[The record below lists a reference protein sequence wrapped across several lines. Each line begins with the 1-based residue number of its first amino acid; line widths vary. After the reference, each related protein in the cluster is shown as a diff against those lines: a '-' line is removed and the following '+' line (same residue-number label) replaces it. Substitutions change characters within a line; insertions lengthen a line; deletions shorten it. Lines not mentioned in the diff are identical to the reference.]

1 MRISHFFFLTLILF
15 FVCFW
20 WAGGNTVADNA
31 TAKISETFKDKI
43 NFTQQDSKQ
52 TESSSTFDRIY
63 RILAL
68 KSAVNNKL
76 HTKNYTKLSDVN
88 NYLQQAIISVEDS
101 RFYEHSGFDV
111 SGILRASLVNLQY
124 GHIEEGASTITQQL
138 VKNLFLS
145 QERSMTRK
153 AEEVILAIDMEANY
167 SKEEILELYLN
178 TIYFGSGYY
187 GVNDAAAGYF
197 GKLPSELS
205 LAEASMLAGLP
216 NAPSVYSPY
225 VDFKAAKARQAVV
238 LGTMVKNGYI
248 NPSLAEDTKKTPIW
262 LVK

>member
-1 MRISHFFFLTLILF
+1 MRISHFFFFTIVLF

-31 TAKISETFKDKI
+31 TVKINETIKDKV
-43 NFTQQDSKQ
+43 NSTQQNLSQ
-52 TESSSTFDRIY
+52 SENSSAFDRVY
-63 RILAL
+63 RIVAL

-76 HTKNYTKLSDVN
+76 NTKNYTKLSNMSN
-88 NYLQQAIISVEDS
+88 NLQQAIISVEDS
-101 RFYEHSGFDV
+101 RFYEHSGFDL

-153 AEEVILAIDMEANY
+153 TEEVVLAIDMEANY

-187 GVNDAAAGYF
+187 GITDAAAGYF
-197 GKLPSELS
+197 GKLPNELS

-216 NAPSVYSPY
+216 NAPSLYSPY
-225 VDFKAAKARQAVV
+225 VDFKAAKARQAIV

-248 NPSLAEDTKKTPIW
+248 NPSLAEETKKIPIW

>member
-1 MRISHFFFLTLILF
+1 MSISRFFFFTLVLF

-31 TAKISETFKDKI
+31 TAKISETLKDKV
-43 NFTQQDSKQ
+43 NL
-52 TESSSTFDRIY
+52 TEQIPNQIEGSSAFDRIY
-63 RILAL
+63 RIIAL

-76 HTKNYTKLSDVN
+76 HTKNYTKLSN
-88 NYLQQAIISVEDS
+88 ISTNLQQSIIAVEDS
-101 RFYEHSGFDV
+101 RFYEHNGFDV

-167 SKEEILELYLN
+167 SKEQILELYLN

-187 GVNDAAAGYF
+187 GISDAAAGYF

-216 NAPSVYSPY
+216 NAPSLYSPY
-225 VDFKAAKARQAVV
+225 VDFKAAKTRQAIV
-238 LGTMVKNGYI
+238 LSTMVKNGYI
-248 NPSLAEDTKKTPIW
+248 NPSLAEETKTTPVW

>member
-1 MRISHFFFLTLILF
+1 MKLSRFFLLTLLLF
-15 FVCFW
+15 FISFW
-20 WAGGNTVADNA
+20 WAGGDTLSDNT
-31 TAKISETFKDKI
+31 TAKIKETFTDHISLEEK
-43 NFTQQDSKQ
+43 NT
-52 TESSSTFDRIY
+52 TSTDEPSAFDRVY
-63 RILAL
+63 RIFAL
-68 KSAVNNKL
+68 KSAVTQKL
-76 HTKNYTKLSDVN
+76 HTKNYAKLSSISPQ
-88 NYLQQAIISVEDS
+88 LQQAIIAVEDT
-101 RFYEHSGFDV
+101 RFYEHSGFDI

-153 AEEVILAIDMEANY
+153 MEEVLLSIDMEANY

-187 GVNDAAAGYF
+187 GIHDAAAGYF
-197 GKLPSELS
+197 GKMPSELT

-225 VDFKAAKARQAVV
+225 VDFKAAKSRQAIV

-248 NPSLAEDTKKTPIW
+248 NPSTAEETKRTSIW